1 MKKILWLS
9 ANKFGFELLKEA
21 VKIADIEAIITLKP
35 SSSTVM
41 YDSIPNEKWKEFGI
55 DVYEIERIND
65 EKNLIKKLLPDI
77 IVMCG
82 WRQIINEEILNL
94 PKDCFVGFHPTLLP
108 KGRGPAP
115 LINSIIGGYNESG
128 LTFFHVS
135 PSLDDGDIIGQEKF
149 LIGNNDHASDV
160 YEKVIDVGKKLVRK
174 YLPMLIDGTAPR
186 TKQDESKAT
195 VFNKRTLKDNE
206 IDLNN
211 ESTEQIYRKIRALSK
226 PYNGAYIRKDGKR
239 IIIWRAEIKE

>member
-1 MKKILWLS
+1 MKKVVWLS
-9 ANKFGFELLKEA
+9 ANKFGCELLKETI
-21 VKIADIEAIITLKP
+21 KIVDIEAIITLK
-35 SSSTVM
+35 SGSSTVM

-55 DVYEIERIND
+55 DIYEIERIND
-65 EKNLIKKLLPDI
+65 EKDLIRRLSPDI
-77 IVMCG
+77 VVMCG
-82 WRQIINEEILNL
+82 WRQIIDDEILNL
-94 PKDCFVGFHPTLLP
+94 PKEHFVGFHPTLLP
-108 KGRGPAP
+108 KGRGPSP
-115 LINSIIGGYNESG
+115 IINSIMEGYKESG

-135 PSLDDGDIIGQEKF
+135 PGLDDGDIIGQEKF
-149 LIGNNDHASDV
+149 LIENNDHASDV

-211 ESTEQIYRKIRALSK
+211 KSTEQIYRKIRALSK
-226 PYNGAYIRKDGKR
+226 PYNGAYIKKDGKR

>member
-35 SSSTVM
+35 GSSTIM
-41 YDSIPNEKWKEFGI
+41 YDDIPNERWKEFGI

-65 EKNLIKKLLPDI
+65 EKDLIKKLLPDI

-115 LINSIIGGYNESG
+115 LINSIIEGYKESG
-128 LTFFHVS
+128 LTFFYVS

-149 LIGNNDHASDV
+149 LIGDDDYASDV
-160 YEKVIDVGKKLVRK
+160 YEKVIDAGKKLLRK
-174 YLPMLIDGTAPR
+174 YLPLLMEGTALR
-186 TKQDESKAT
+186 IKQDNSKAT
-195 VFNKRTLKDNE
+195 IFKKRSLKDNE
-206 IDLNN
+206 IDIEN
-211 ESTEQIYRKIRALSK
+211 ESAEQIYRKIRALSK
-226 PYNGAYIRKDGKR
+226 PYKGAYIKKDEKK
-239 IIIWRAEIKE
+239 IIIWEAELQE